1 MPNLAHA
8 KKALRKAKKA
18 FERNEAMREGVRKLR
33 KAARVAVDAKDKKTA
48 GSAAHDLQVAVDK
61 AAKRGVMSKNKA
73 ARLKSRLAKKLR
85 AL

>member
-18 FERNEAMREGVRKLR
+18 FERNEAIREGVRKLR
-33 KAARVAVDAKDKKTA
+33 KVVRVAVDASNKVDATK
-48 GSAAHDLQVAVDK
+48 AAHDLQAALDK
-61 AAKRGVMSKNKA
+61 AAKRGVVSKNKA
-73 ARLKSRLAKKLR
+73 SRLKSRVAKKLK